1 MNLSLIN
8 VKYILNFLL
17 YRTITRQAVIIAVY
31 CFGMITLM
39 ARNFSNPQNSS
50 HVVSGYLPLM
60 PGMQVIIWELKFT
73 GFGNNNNLKKIIK
86 FFSFKFFVYLA
97 WLSFGR
103 AAVNPFGDDEDD
115 IDVKQLLQSHFEVI
129 LNSRLNYFQI
139 IATLKIHSV
148 LGYFRLQQIYK
159 KCILT
164 T

>member
-8 VKYILNFLL
+8 VKYIFNFLL

-60 PGMQVIIWELKFT
+60 PGMQVRIWELKFT
-73 GFGNNNNLKKIIK
+73 GFYNNNKKITINY
-86 FFSFKFFVYLA
+86 FSFKFFVYLA

-139 IATLKIHSV
+139 IATLKIHSF
-148 LGYFRLQQIYK
+148 LGYSRLQQIYK
-159 KCILT
+159 KCILAT
-164 T
+164 